1 MHKVL
6 EDATRDM
13 NGHVSRTEPMVEE
26 SINQSAYGERE
37 RIAAPASQANHF
49 ELVRVIERMYR
60 RYLDRLRV
68 DLIRIGADDISPAH
82 AMLLFTIGDD
92 DLSVRDLMDRG
103 HYLGSNASYSLKQLV
118 QSGYVDRTASARD
131 RRSARIR
138 LTDKGKM
145 LCRAVKAA
153 DEVNQ
158 DQIVRSEQ
166 DLKALEETF
175 ALLRKLE
182 VLWATDLQQSPLRLD
197 GTRF

>member
-1 MHKVL
+1 
-6 EDATRDM
+6 M
-13 NGHVSRTEPMVEE
+13 NQHVSPVEPVVEE
-26 SINQSAYGERE
+26 THTHSSYGDRE
-37 RIAAPASQANHF
+37 KSTVQTSQANHF

-118 QSGYVDRTASARD
+118 QSDYVDRTASARD

-138 LTDKGKM
+138 LTDKGKT
-145 LCRAVKAA
+145 LCRAIKAA

-158 DQIVRSEQ
+158 NQIVQSDK
-166 DLKALEETF
+166 DLRALEETF
-175 ALLRKLE
+175 ALLRRME
-182 VLWATDLQQSPLRLD
+182 VIWATDLQQSPLRLD
-197 GTRF
+197 GSGY

>member
-1 MHKVL
+1 MYQDELKLFL
-6 EDATRDM
+6 EQELDKIDWYR
-13 NGHVSRTEPMVEE
+13 GL
-26 SINQSAYGERE
+26 SIPTKNELIFSMERE
-37 RIAAPASQANHF
+37 TRQADSFIAKRGKS
-49 ELVRVIERMYR
+49 
-60 RYLDRLRV
+60 
-68 DLIRIGADDISPAH
+68 ADA
-82 AMLLFTIGDD
+82 L
-92 DLSVRDLMDRG
+92 
-103 HYLGSNASYSLKQLV
+103 YLV

>member
-1 MHKVL
+1 MHKIFT
-6 EDATRDM
+6 DAPQQI
-13 NGHVSRTEPMVEE
+13 NGRINIPKPQVEE
-26 SINQSAYGERE
+26 NTYK
-37 RIAAPASQANHF
+37 IAESDMRAEMNPYSHANHF

-68 DLIRIGADDISPAH
+68 DLIRIGADDISPSH

-138 LTDKGKM
+138 LTEKGKT
-145 LCRAVKAA
+145 LCQDIKSA

-158 DQIVRSEQ
+158 AQIVRNER
-166 DLKALEETF
+166 DRMALEETF

-182 VLWATDLQQSPLRLD
+182 VIWATDLQQRNGRMGVS
-197 GTRF
+197 GF

>member
-1 MHKVL
+1 
-6 EDATRDM
+6 
-13 NGHVSRTEPMVEE
+13 
-26 SINQSAYGERE
+26 
-37 RIAAPASQANHF
+37 
-49 ELVRVIERMYR
+49 
-60 RYLDRLRV
+60 
-68 DLIRIGADDISPAH
+68 
-82 AMLLFTIGDD
+82 
-92 DLSVRDLMDRG
+92 
-103 HYLGSNASYSLKQLV
+103 
-118 QSGYVDRTASARD
+118 
-131 RRSARIR
+131 
-138 LTDKGKM
+138 M